1 MPRAQFHR
9 LPPSRP
15 PAKPPAPRT
24 AGFPSTPPARKRP
37 LKVRR
42 PGQGGK

>member
-24 AGFPSTPPARKRP
+24 AGFPSSAPARKRP
-37 LKVRR
+37 PKVRR
-42 PGQGGK
+42 SGQGGK

>member
-15 PAKPPAPRT
+15 PAKPPTPRT
-24 AGFPSTPPARKRP
+24 AGFPAPAAARKRP
-37 LKVRR
+37 PVHRR
-42 PGQGGK
+42 SPAGK